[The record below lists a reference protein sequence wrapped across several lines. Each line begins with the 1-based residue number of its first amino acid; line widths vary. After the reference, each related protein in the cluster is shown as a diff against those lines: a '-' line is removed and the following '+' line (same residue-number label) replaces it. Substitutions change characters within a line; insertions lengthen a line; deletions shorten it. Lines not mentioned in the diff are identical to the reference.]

1 MNHNTVMH
9 ANARAIAI
17 LAGYLR
23 VDNTKMSLF
32 SLGGVIFGDKLK
44 FYDWMKSKGLLATR
58 KECLKCGNGTQM
70 LFQERTE
77 QGGTKDGYTWRCP
90 VCHSYKTIRD
100 NSFFKGSNVPLNK
113 WIFLMYLWSM
123 NVGVCTAA
131 LQAEVTEKTAM
142 DYYQFFRDVCS
153 TRLLNDGPTLLGGDG
168 VVVQIDESLFVHKV
182 KVCNN
187 CTCC

>member
-90 VCHSYKTIRD
+90 VCHSYKTHRLR
-100 NSFFKGSNVPLNK
+100 FHKYGKNK
-113 WIFLMYLWSM
+113 I
-123 NVGVCTAA
+123 NA
-131 LQAEVTEKTAM
+131 
-142 DYYQFFRDVCS
+142 DYYPICTYLAKRWRESPICTHLAKRWRES
-153 TRLLNDGPTLLGGDG
+153 RAWKAGG
-168 VVVQIDESLFVHKV
+168 SW
-182 KVCNN
+182 
-187 CTCC
+187 